1 MVLAQSDEHMESFM
15 AYEQLTQAVTDLAT
29 STTLL
34 VEKAEAA
41 LTAATARTKI
51 NASFPFTFVA
61 GQDQYDVE
69 VISADNSIT
78 TVGMSLWVEGS
89 IDYAF
94 TINSSKLFTLNE
106 PSVYA
111 DGAQMRLIVSAKYDN
126 TVQHLD
132 ELTTSYMQQFG
143 EFLDG
148 SDYEPPLNYTAGL
161 TLSRSTQ
168 TVLYLGE
175 MYRVA
180 HAYLPLITVDW
191 TTDQSKLLAVGDK
204 QLRQE
209 LGTNGAEIVSLK
221 QGGKVQDA
229 INWITPEMHGAV
241 GGDAALDT
249 QAIIDALADGL
260 ATGRCVQFDSS
271 KTYAVNAA
279 IVTTLGDGDSLRI
292 SFNGAKFHQIGNI
305 VPFSFYNSLSSAL
318 VAVTALTKESV
329 NLGDGTTNSYVSKM
343 EAPGHDFAVGDIAK
357 IFSDDIVPDT
367 DGSSQMIGE
376 WFVVGKVDGDFV
388 YATGGLV
395 ENYTTGI
402 TLAKPSKARLHVETG
417 LYLYSDD
424 SVVNNAAGFNVRGF
438 IKPFL
443 LGVYEGEDLN
453 ATWFNLTSCYCAQV
467 GIVTGDGLHNEP
479 TQAQYGYVFNDSA
492 SFGTQLDTVVSHHA
506 RHGFTTSIPNRVAG
520 DGRWDLSG
528 RSMYPKVRNVI
539 MQGNANG
546 VDTHSPAYKPHF
558 GTITV
563 LNDYRGNATGGAGLQ
578 IRGNSARIDSLEVIN
593 SKVGLAISCASK
605 TSDSF
610 LSVGQIRIQSEQGS
624 LPVSI
629 SGNALFKNKVVIDNL
644 DVNTTH
650 DNVILVTYSSVIVKY
665 LNANFSPYQSG
676 GQLFELGE
684 GAVLDCLDGD
694 VYINAGSGHV
704 LAKHTADLTV
714 CRAKLRVTGASRVSY
729 LASSSA
735 TYDINSEWDVH
746 LDTWTGTP
754 FLGLITTNPKPFAK
768 IRVGSTQYPLRLRS
782 YVDGNPTVT
791 GNNAIN
797 LQNAGDPVI
806 FVKVQT
812 ALAGVQFNS
821 LTRGAFVGQM
831 VVINNHSSSTEN
843 ITLINNSSG
852 LMIIGSSI
860 VLAPGESK
868 SFIWD
873 GSNYRRAS

>member
-1 MVLAQSDEHMESFM
+1 MSYEQLAQS
-15 AYEQLTQAVTDLAT
+15 VTDLAVGNAE
-29 STTLL
+29 LAQRVEEVL
-34 VEKAEAA
+34 V
-41 LTAATARTKI
+41 AATAKI
-51 NASFPFTFVA
+51 KVNASYPFTFVA
-61 GQDQYDVE
+61 GQSQYDVE
-69 VISADNSIT
+69 VISGDATIT
-78 TVGMSLWVEGS
+78 TAGMVLWIEAG
-89 IDYAF
+89 IEYAF
-94 TINSSKLFTLNE
+94 TVDSLKKFTLLTPE
-106 PSVYA
+106 IYA
-111 DGAQMRLIVSAKYDN
+111 DGQQMRIIVNARYDHVFDQLDSLYADEKDKRLQDYLNYLNTLGLEAEVPYVAGISLVRPTQVVRYLDVNYRPLRSALPFTTSTWAVDSAK
-126 TVQHLD
+126 
-132 ELTTSYMQQFG
+132 
-143 EFLDG
+143 
-148 SDYEPPLNYTAGL
+148 
-161 TLSRSTQ
+161 
-168 TVLYLGE
+168 
-175 MYRVA
+175 
-180 HAYLPLITVDW
+180 LIQAEDIT
-191 TTDQSKLLAVGDK
+191 
-204 QLRQE
+204 LRQA
-209 LGTNGAEIVSLK
+209 LGSNGAEIVSLK

-241 GGDAALDT
+241 GGDAAVDT
-249 QAIIDALADGL
+249 PAIIAALADGVE
-260 ATGRCVQFDSS
+260 TGRCVQFDSS
-271 KTYAVNAA
+271 KTYAINAA
-279 IVTTLGDGDSLRI
+279 IVTTLGDGDSLRV

-305 VPFSFYNSLSSAL
+305 VPFSFYNTLSSAL
-318 VAVTALTKESV
+318 VAVTSLTKVSV
-329 NLGDGTTNSYVSKM
+329 NLGDGTTNSFVSMM
-343 EAPGHDFAVGDIAK
+343 EAPGHDFVVGDIAK

-402 TLAKPSKARLHVETG
+402 MLAKPSKARMHVETG
-417 LYLYSDD
+417 PYIYTDD
-424 SVVNNAAGFNVRGF
+424 STVNNAAAFNVRGF
-438 IKPFL
+438 IKPML
-443 LGVYEGEDLN
+443 LGAYEGNDLN
-453 ATWFNLTSCYCAQV
+453 ATFFNLTSCYFAQV
-467 GIVTGDGLHNEP
+467 GIVAGDALHNEP

-492 SFGTQLDTVVSHHA
+492 SFGTQVDTIVSHHA
-506 RHGFTTSIPNRVAG
+506 RHGFTTTTPNRVAG

-528 RSMYPKVRNVI
+528 RSMYPKVRNVV

-610 LSVGQIRIQSEQGS
+610 LSIGQMRIKTEQGA

-644 DVNTTH
+644 DVDTTH
-650 DNVILVTYSSVIVKY
+650 DNVILTTYSSVIVKY
-665 LNANFSPYQSG
+665 LNLNFSPYQNG

-694 VYINAGSGHV
+694 VYINTGSGHV

-714 CRAKLRVTGASRVSY
+714 CRAKLRVTGASHVSY

-754 FLGLITTNPKPFAK
+754 FLGLIATNPKPFAK

-791 GNNAIN
+791 GNNSIN

-812 ALAGVQFNS
+812 SLTGVQLNS
-821 LTRGAFVGQM
+821 VTRGAFVGQM
-831 VVINNHSSSTEN
+831 LVVNNHSSSTQN
-843 ITLINNSSG
+843 ITIINNSSG
-852 LMIIGSSI
+852 LVITGSSV
-860 VLAPGESK
+860 VLAPGEAK
-868 SFIWD
+868 TLIWD
-873 GSNYRRAS
+873 GSFWRRAS